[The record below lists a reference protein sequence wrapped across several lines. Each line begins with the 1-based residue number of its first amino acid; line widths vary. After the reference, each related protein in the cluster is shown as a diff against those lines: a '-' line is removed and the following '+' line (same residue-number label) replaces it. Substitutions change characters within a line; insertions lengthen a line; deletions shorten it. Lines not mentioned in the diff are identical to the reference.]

1 MQLGPENL
9 VLNYGLIKGWV
20 KMWSLYKVATLP
32 INPMIPGGAEANYAD
47 CVGNDKDLGWE
58 GKE

>member
-1 MQLGPENL
+1 MAKTRVGREL
-9 VLNYGLIKGWV
+9 
-20 KMWSLYKVATLP
+20 WSLHKVATLP

-58 GKE
+58 GKD